1 MLSYLLE
8 CLLICILYLWLFRW
22 FKFTPHP
29 HMPCGIHVI
38 SVVPHCPHVVTVIPT
53 SSLSS
58 SHRPCYPHVIPTLS
72 RLSPHHP
79 FTPIYS
85 PPPQIIKN
93 QLNLDLIKIIQFFL
107 KIYDLLR
114 HPHLWVVVGWMDGL
128 MDRWVNGWV
137 NGWGQVKSLKSNK
150 S

>member
-8 CLLICILYLWLFRW
+8 CLLVCILYLWLFRW

-29 HMPCGIHVI
+29 HMPCGPHVI
-38 SVVPHCPHVVTVIPT
+38 SVVPRCPHVVTVIPT

-72 RLSPHHP
+72 RWSPHHP

-107 KIYDLLR
+107 KIYDQLR